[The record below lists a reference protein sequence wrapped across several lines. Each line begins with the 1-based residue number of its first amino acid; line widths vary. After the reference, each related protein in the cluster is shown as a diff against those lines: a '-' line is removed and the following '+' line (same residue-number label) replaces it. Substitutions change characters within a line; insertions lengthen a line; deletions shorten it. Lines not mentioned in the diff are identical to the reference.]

1 MQSQPTTFLFDIHGV
16 LLDGGSGRL
25 FKTFLQE
32 KAHED
37 ERIDLSWAGDV
48 ATLMN
53 GLLFKNCPLCEFKQC
68 TQFSINQTPHL
79 KQALFSG
86 DITYEEMKV
95 GITQMLT
102 HFVKCPPKV
111 RIILDYLAE
120 FITQPEKLTKE
131 VTPIEEG
138 VELLHF
144 LHKKYG
150 PESLFILSNAHTQM
164 FSIYQQRFP
173 DIFSIIPRRQVI
185 LSSEVGACKPNKN
198 IFSVIASTFNRLPA
212 ECLFFDD
219 TAGHVQAARH
229 EGLQAVQFALHPS
242 EELQKIYRQLGYKE

>member
-1 MQSQPTTFLFDIHGV
+1 MTSQSTTFLFDIHGV
-16 LLDGGSGRL
+16 LLRGGSGRL
-25 FKTFLQE
+25 FKKFLQD
-32 KAHED
+32 KARED
-37 ERIDLSWAGDV
+37 DRIDLSWAGDIT
-48 ATLMN
+48 TLMN

-68 TQFSINQTPHL
+68 TQFSINATPHI
-79 KQALFSG
+79 KQALFCG
-86 DITYEEMKV
+86 EITYEEMKV

-102 HFVKCPPKV
+102 HFVECPPKV
-111 RIILDYLAE
+111 RIILDYCAE

-150 PESLFILSNAHTQM
+150 SESLFILSNASTQM

-173 DIFSIIPRRQVI
+173 DIFSLISRRQVI
-185 LSSEVGACKPNKN
+185 LSSEVGCCKPDKN
-198 IFSVIASTFNRLPA
+198 IFSVIATSFNRLPS

-219 TAGHVQAARH
+219 TAGHVQAARD
-229 EGLQAVQFALHPS
+229 EGLRAVQFSTNPS
-242 EELQKIYRQLGYKE
+242 DELRAVYRQLGYEE